1 MTELTLLED
10 GPADAERHL
19 LLAHGAGAAMDS
31 PFLNTVAALLA
42 ERGIATARF
51 EFDYMASRRVSPKR
65 KPPPKAELLVQQY
78 ESAVQLVRGRM
89 TPTARLF
96 IGGKSMGGR
105 VASMIAGRLHADGQ
119 ISGLICLGYPFH
131 PPKKPEQLRTV
142 HLVDMTCPALIVQGD
157 RDPFGGR
164 SEVEAMALSQQIIF
178 HWVPDGDHDLAPRGA
193 SGFTR
198 RGNLEAAADAVVA
211 FMS

>member
-1 MTELTLLED
+1 MTELALLED
-10 GPADAERHL
+10 GATDAERRL

-31 PFLNTVAALLA
+31 PFLRTFVAMLT
-42 ERGIATARF
+42 ERDIATTRF

-78 ESAVQLVRGRM
+78 ESAVQSVRGRM
-89 TPTARLF
+89 TPRAKLF

-105 VASMIAGRLHADGQ
+105 VASMIADRLHADGL
-119 ISGLICLGYPFH
+119 ISGLICLGYPFR
-131 PPKKPEQLRTV
+131 PPKKPEQLRTA
-142 HLVDMTCPALIVQGD
+142 HLLDMTCPALIVQGD

-164 SEVEAMALSQQIIF
+164 SEIEAMTLSHQIAF
-178 HWVPDGDHDLAPRGA
+178 HWVSDGDHDLAPRGA

-198 RGNLEAAADAVVA
+198 RGNLEAAADAVAA